1 MGKREEREALLK
13 ALYSVDIFDD
23 YKEESIRLF
32 AGRNKWDQATLS
44 RTIEVASK
52 LSAIDQHITSH
63 LRNWALSRISIIDR
77 NILRLAMYELMYE
90 AATPM
95 KVIINE
101 AVEIAKKYGTKDSF
115 TFINAV
121 LDATAKEIGRTP

>member
-1 MGKREEREALLK
+1 MGRREEREALLK

-23 YKEESIRLF
+23 YKAESIRLF
-32 AGRNKWDQATLS
+32 AGRNKWGLETLE
-44 RTIEVASK
+44 RTLAVVSK
-52 LSAIDQHITSH
+52 LADVDEHISRH
-63 LRNWALSRISIIDR
+63 LRNWTLSRVSIIDR
-77 NILRLAMYELMYE
+77 SILRLAMYELIYE
-90 AATPM
+90 KSTPM

-121 LDATAKEIGRTP
+121 LDATAKEIGRYA

>member
-1 MGKREEREALLK
+1 MGRREEREALLK

-23 YKEESIRLF
+23 YEAESIRLF
-32 AGRNKWDQATLS
+32 AGRNKWDPETLE
-44 RTIEVASK
+44 RTLAVVSK
-52 LSAIDQHITSH
+52 LAAVDEHISRH
-63 LRNWALSRISIIDR
+63 LRNWTLSRVSIIDR
-77 NILRLAMYELMYE
+77 SILRLAMYELMYE
-90 AATPM
+90 KSTPM

-121 LDATAKEIGRTP
+121 LDATAKEIGRYA